1 MGNWKS
7 LINLYLHG
15 FSRQIKMSKIM
26 QKKQMQNIAENIRKT
41 HFNKFEIECLLKIY
55 RASMAKGKMDRTL
68 FRDILHNEFSMT
80 DDILMDRV
88 FKAFGKANDSIVNAE
103 EWVNGMGTF
112 LRGNLEERTKFCF
125 DVYDLNSDGYI
136 SREEMFHMLK
146 TSMVKQTTDEDP
158 DEGIKD
164 LVELCIK
171 KMDADGDHRLSYKD
185 FQQAVKA
192 EPLLL
197 ESFGPCLPNDKG
209 IAGFEARIKAQ

>member
-55 RASMAKGKMDRTL
+55 RAMAKGKMDRTL

-88 FKAFGKANDSIVNAE
+88 FKAFDKDNDSVVNAE
-103 EWVNGMGTF
+103 EWVTGLSTF

-146 TSMVKQTTDEDP
+146 TSRETD
-158 DEGIKD
+158 
-164 LVELCIK
+164 
-171 KMDADGDHRLSYKD
+171 H
-185 FQQAVKA
+185 
-192 EPLLL
+192 
-197 ESFGPCLPNDKG
+197 
-209 IAGFEARIKAQ
+209 